1 MINFGEP
8 GALGTAELL
17 SWGFDRA
24 LHPED
29 RDRLLSVRQQAITD
43 GRSYQIRYRLRAADA
58 SYYWMN
64 EQATPSNNEN
74 WQVTCTSENYHQQLE
89 KLAQLQ
95 QKLDFQVQQ
104 SPLGVIEW
112 DLNFEAIEW
121 NAAAQAIFG
130 YNKSEVIGRHAAG
143 LLVPESAIEQV
154 NQVWRSLLQQNGGS
168 RNINQNLTKD
178 GRTIFCQWYNQPLID
193 SSGNVVGVASFVQ
206 DITEQKQAEA
216 KIYALNAQL
225 EQRVQKRTAQLESAN
240 HLKDEILRR
249 EQAARVEAEASLHSL
264 DRTVK
269 ALRESEERYRSLV
282 VATAQIVWTTN
293 AVGEVEDM
301 PYWRAYTGQ
310 TLAEVKGWGW
320 LEAIHPD
327 DRHRTA
333 QTWQQAL
340 ETKTLYDT
348 QYRIRAADGSYRY
361 FLVRAV
367 PVLEENNSIREWV
380 GVCSDIQERKAA
392 EEALQNRANEL
403 TYLTAMLAQTNKALE
418 KRNQELD
425 QFAYV
430 ASHDL
435 KAPLRAIAN
444 LSGWIEEDL
453 SEVLT
458 DETRRQMD
466 LLRGRVH
473 RMEALINGLL
483 QFSRVGRLT
492 TDKSLVSVGS
502 MLAEIIDSLAPPP
515 SFTIEIT
522 PMPTITTEKLPLEQV
537 FANLISNAIKHHPRQ
552 DGKIQ
557 ISVQERE
564 SYYEFSVADD
574 GKGIAP
580 EYHDKVFAI
589 FQTLEARD
597 KSENTGI
604 GLAIVK
610 KIVENQGGQIK
621 LTSQEGQGAIF
632 SFTWLKQQ

>member
-1 MINFGEP
+1 MINFGDS

-29 RDRLLSVRQQAITD
+29 RDRLLLVRQQAITD
-43 GRSYQIRYRLRAADA
+43 GKPYQIRYRLRAADG

-64 EQATPSNNEN
+64 EQATPSDDEN
-74 WQVTCTSENYHQQLE
+74 WQVTCTSENYRQQLE

-95 QKLDFQVQQ
+95 QKLEFQVQQ
-104 SPLGVIEW
+104 SPLAVIEW

-130 YNKSEVIGRHAAG
+130 YSKSEVIGRHAAG
-143 LLVPESAIEQV
+143 LLVPQSAKEQV
-154 NQVWRSLLQQNGGS
+154 NQVWRSLLQQRGGS
-168 RNINQNLTKD
+168 RNTNQNLTKD

-193 SSGNVVGVASFVQ
+193 SSGNVVGVASLVQ
-206 DITEQKQAEA
+206 DITAQKQAEA
-216 KIYALNAQL
+216 KIYALNAEL
-225 EQRVQKRTAQLESAN
+225 EQRVQKRTAQLEAAN
-240 HLKDEILRR
+240 HLKDEILQR

-264 DRTVK
+264 DRTLK

-293 AVGEVEDM
+293 AAGEVEDM
-301 PYWRAYTGQ
+301 PYWQAYTGQ
-310 TLAEVKGWGW
+310 TPAEVKGWGW

-327 DRHRTA
+327 DRERTA
-333 QTWQQAL
+333 QAWQQAL

-348 QYRIRAADGSYRY
+348 EYRIRAADGSYRY
-361 FLVRAV
+361 FLVRGV
-367 PVLEENNSIREWV
+367 PVLGENNSIREWV
-380 GVCSDIQERKAA
+380 GVCSDIQERKSAQ
-392 EEALQNRANEL
+392 EALHNRANEL
-403 TYLTAMLAQTNKALE
+403 TYLTAMLAQTNNALE

-483 QFSRVGRLT
+483 QFSRVGRLS
-492 TDKSLVSVGS
+492 TDKSLVSIGS
-502 MLAEIIDSLAPPP
+502 MLTEIMDSLAPPP

-522 PMPTITTEKLPLEQV
+522 PMPTITTEKLSLEQV

-580 EYHDKVFAI
+580 EYHDKVFSI

-610 KIVENQGGQIK
+610 KIVEDQGGQIN

>member
-1 MINFGEP
+1 MINFGDP
-8 GALGTAELL
+8 GVGTAELL

-29 RDRLLSVRQQAITD
+29 RDRLLSVRAQAITHEN
-43 GRSYQIRYRLRAADA
+43 SYQIRYRLRAADG

-64 EQATPSNNEN
+64 EQATPINNQN
-74 WQVTCTSENYHQQLE
+74 WQVTCTPEDYHQQLE

-104 SPLGVIEW
+104 SPLAVIEW

-130 YNKSEVIGRHAAG
+130 YSKSEVIGRHAAG
-143 LLVPESAIEQV
+143 LLVPQSAKEQV
-154 NQVWRSLLQQNGGS
+154 DRVWRSLLQQNGGS
-168 RNINQNLTKD
+168 RNTNQNLTKD

-193 SSGNVVGVASFVQ
+193 SSGNVVGVASLVQ
-206 DITEQKQAEA
+206 DITAQKQAEA
-216 KIYALNAQL
+216 KIYALNAEL
-225 EQRVQKRTAQLESAN
+225 EQRVQKRTAQLEAAN
-240 HLKDEILRR
+240 HLKDEILQR
-249 EQAARVEAEASLHSL
+249 EQAARIEAEASLHSL
-264 DRTVK
+264 DRTLK

-293 AVGEVEDM
+293 AAGEVEDM
-301 PYWRAYTGQ
+301 PYWQAYTGQ
-310 TLAEVKGWGW
+310 TPAEVKGWGW

-327 DRHRTA
+327 DRDRTA
-333 QTWQQAL
+333 QAWQQAL

-348 QYRIRAADGSYRY
+348 EYRIRAADGSYRY
-361 FLVRAV
+361 FLVRGV
-367 PVLEENNSIREWV
+367 PVLGENNSIREWV
-380 GVCSDIQERKAA
+380 GVCSDIQERKSAQ
-392 EEALQNRANEL
+392 EALHNRANEL
-403 TYLTAMLAQTNKALE
+403 TYLTAMLAQTNNALE

-483 QFSRVGRLT
+483 QFSRVGRLS

-537 FANLISNAIKHHPRQ
+537 FANLISNALKHHPRQ

-574 GKGIAP
+574 GRGIAP

-632 SFTWLKQQ
+632 SFTWLKQ